1 MTEWEFEDMLPRAIS
16 YAAAADFDDIPDTP
30 EPDWSKTYRRKR
42 AKFLRDPF
50 AFVRRRAVPHW
61 KHLLRVAAC
70 LLLVATL
77 SLAALC
83 LVNSEVRAKI
93 YRWFTRLYESH
104 TEYEF
109 SGGQFETSLPTYTLT
124 HVPEGYELT
133 DHIVWLSGQLMSYE
147 NADKEL
153 LVFQYSY
160 MQSGS
165 VIGLNMDGVVISDVR
180 VGNCPGQFYLTQDA
194 EISNALVWQD
204 EDAGI
209 VYNLDGF
216 FTEEEMLYLAE
227 RVALAE

>member
-104 TEYEF
+104 AEYEF
-109 SGGQFETSLPTYTLT
+109 SGGQLETDLPQYTLSYL
-124 HVPEGYELT
+124 PGGYEFVFSEDLITSYYWEYRNTEQDKLYLCCFYAQQGVLLT
-133 DHIVWLSGQLMSYE
+133 IMTE
-147 NADKEL
+147 N
-153 LVFQYSY
+153 
-160 MQSGS
+160 M
-165 VIGLNMDGVVISDVR
+165 
-180 VGNCPGQFYLTQDA
+180 
-194 EISNALVWQD
+194 EISEVQVNGEPGLFYQSLRPEKSSALVWAD
-204 EDAGI
+204 EESDTTFQ
-209 VYNLDGF
+209 LDGF
-216 FTEEEMLYLAE
+216 LSKEEMLKIAE
-227 RVALAE
+227 GVKRVK

>member
-104 TEYEF
+104 AEYEF

-124 HVPEGYELT
+124 HVPEGYELIDQIT
-133 DHIVWLSGQLMSYE
+133 LETGQITTYQ
-147 NADKEL
+147 NATGDFL
-153 LVFQYSY
+153 FFRYWY
-160 MQSGS
+160 MQYGS
-165 VIGLNMDGVVISDVR
+165 RLTLKTEGAEISEVK
-180 VGNCPGQFYLTQDA
+180 VGSCPGQFYLMLDA
-194 EISNALVWQD
+194 ETSNALVWQD

-209 VYNLDGF
+209 VYDLDGF

>member
-93 YRWFTRLYESH
+93 YRWFTRLYDAH

-124 HVPEGYELT
+124 HVPEGYELIN
-133 DHIVWLSGQLMSYE
+133 HRVWLSGQSMFYE
-147 NADKEL
+147 NPEGEL
-153 LVFQYSY
+153 LVFKYGY
-160 MQSGS
+160 MQQGN
-165 VIGLNMDGVVISDVR
+165 ILGMNTGEMEISEVK
-180 VGNCPGQFYLTQDA
+180 VGNCPGRFYLAPDA
-194 EISNALVWQD
+194 ETSNALIWQD

-209 VYNLDGF
+209 VYDLDGF

-227 RVALAE
+227 RVSLAE